1 MELDVR
7 TMFVVTIAVAAI
19 LGLLLL
25 YAWQQ
30 QRKIAALV
38 WWGGAHFVACVGV
51 LLIGARGL
59 LGPFWTIEISNA
71 LLFVAAGMVWNG
83 ARLFDGN
90 RSSPI
95 GVLGGAAAWLLAAN
109 FTDFM
114 AAAHGPVVFS
124 SMIIAA
130 YTFATAIEFWNG
142 RHENLLSR
150 LPLVVMLAM
159 HGVLYLARV
168 PLALFLPGAR
178 SEAFFSVA
186 WFGVIG
192 LESLLYMIATAF
204 VLLAMAKERTELEHK
219 VAATTDALTGIP
231 NRRAFFDSAARHL
244 QQRSRAPQ
252 PVAALLFDL
261 DRFKSINDR
270 YGHAVGDRVL
280 RTFTDIAVLELRSTD
295 LVGRLGGEEFGA
307 LLFGA
312 EAGGAIATA
321 ERIRQRFAASFA
333 NAKQGHA
340 VTVSVGVSALP
351 AEEIADIDTLISR
364 ADEALYVAKARGRN
378 RVEAARGYAERA
390 SGRSGREAANVRI
403 AGPSLVPADAEV
415 AAGAART
422 MAEPARQHA
431 VAIR

>member
-19 LGLLLL
+19 LGLLLF

-30 QRKIAALV
+30 QRKISALA
-38 WWGGAHFVACVGV
+38 WWGGAHFVACAGV

-71 LLFVAAGMVWNG
+71 LLFAAAGMVWNG

-95 GVLGGAAAWLLAAN
+95 GVLGGAAAWLLAAH

-150 LPLVVMLAM
+150 LPLVVMLTM

-219 VAATTDALTGIP
+219 VAATTDALTGIS
-231 NRRAFFDSAARHL
+231 NRRAFFDSAVRHL

-280 RTFTDIAVLELRSTD
+280 RTFADIAVVELRSTD

-333 NAKQGHA
+333 NANDSHA

-351 AEEIADIDTLISR
+351 AEELADIDALISR

-378 RVEAARGYAERA
+378 RVEAARGHGQRM
-390 SGRSGREAANVRI
+390 SGRSGREASVRA
-403 AGPSLVPADAEV
+403 AGASLVPADAEV
-415 AAGAART
+415 VAGVAST
-422 MAEPARQHA
+422 MAEPGRQHA

>member
-1 MELDVR
+1 M
-7 TMFVVTIAVAAI
+7 
-19 LGLLLL
+19 
-25 YAWQQ
+25 
-30 QRKIAALV
+30 
-38 WWGGAHFVACVGV
+38 
-51 LLIGARGL
+51 
-59 LGPFWTIEISNA
+59 
-71 LLFVAAGMVWNG
+71 
-83 ARLFDGN
+83 
-90 RSSPI
+90 
-95 GVLGGAAAWLLAAN
+95 
-109 FTDFM
+109 TDFM
-114 AAAHGPVVFS
+114 ARPHGPVVFS

-150 LPLVVMLAM
+150 LPLVVMLTM

-168 PLALFLPGAR
+168 PLALLLPGAR

-204 VLLAMAKERTELEHK
+204 ILLAMAKERTELEHK
-219 VAATTDALTGIP
+219 VAATTDALTGIS
-231 NRRAFFDSAARHL
+231 NRRAFFDAAARQLH
-244 QQRSRAPQ
+244 QRSRTPQ

-280 RTFTDIAVLELRSTD
+280 RTFADVAVLELRSTD

-307 LLFGA
+307 VLFGA
-312 EAGGAIATA
+312 EAGGAVATA
-321 ERIRQRFAASFA
+321 ERIRKRFAASFH
-333 NAKQGHA
+333 NAKDAHA

-351 AEEIADIDTLISR
+351 ADELADIDTLISR

-378 RVEAARGYAERA
+378 RVEVAGGHAGRA
-390 SGRSGREAANVRI
+390 SGRSGREAASVRI
-403 AGPSLVPADAEV
+403 VGPSLAPVGAEV
-415 AAGAART
+415 AAGVGRAV
-422 MAEPARQHA
+422 AEPPASP